1 MDKIYIEKDE
11 TYGRYKFL
19 DYDDFIN
26 SFGCQVLFKDDEGDY
41 QGDTFVLYKDNHN
54 NKYGYLCFGWGSCSG
69 CDSLQSLNDY
79 LNYGGYEHDEKQKL
93 VDNFQDEL
101 HRDIKW
107 FDSAQEALEWFKN
120 KDWSLEYNYSK
131 EFMENSINYL
141 EKVTNEIQ
149 NQAG

>member
-54 NKYGYLCFGWGSCSG
+54 NKYG
-69 CDSLQSLNDY
+69 
-79 LNYGGYEHDEKQKL
+79 
-93 VDNFQDEL
+93 
-101 HRDIKW
+101 
-107 FDSAQEALEWFKN
+107 
-120 KDWSLEYNYSK
+120 
-131 EFMENSINYL
+131 
-141 EKVTNEIQ
+141 
-149 NQAG
+149 